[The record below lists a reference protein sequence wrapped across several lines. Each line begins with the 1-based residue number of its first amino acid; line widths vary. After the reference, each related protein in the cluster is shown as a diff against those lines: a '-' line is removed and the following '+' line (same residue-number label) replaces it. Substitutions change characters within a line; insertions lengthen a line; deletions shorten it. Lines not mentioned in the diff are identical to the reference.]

1 MQIQELYSGIFLH
14 KKMMYI
20 DQQLTYV
27 FELDVQDLNTIDF
40 EIDFKGSENISL
52 KGYGNETTVVFKTV

>member
-1 MQIQELYSGIFLH
+1 MDLNNVQIQELYSGIFLR
-14 KKMMYI
+14 KKLVVI

-40 EIDFKGSENISL
+40 
-52 KGYGNETTVVFKTV
+52 

>member
-1 MQIQELYSGIFLH
+1 MEVGKVQIQELYSGIFLH

-40 EIDFKGSENISL
+40 EIDFKGS
-52 KGYGNETTVVFKTV
+52 